1 MINMFALASF
11 PDHKIFALILGT
23 TALETLIILIIAIY
37 NLIRICFQKSKRAY
51 TMLFSV
57 LVLIEYL
64 IFQVFLYIIAEFKD
78 SKEVGFDNKT
88 VELILLQSAV
98 TIVVLAMT
106 QTVRRWEKR
115 SVTKASLKEGLD
127 SLPVGLL
134 FYWKGG
140 MVKLVNTKMDSIS
153 RSLTGKGIY
162 SGTEFWD
169 MLVSKDMNIFPD
181 KNLKDKADNYSN
193 IVNADDYQKKECIVR
208 LEDGSVYSFK
218 QSICIFEG
226 HELVEIMATDISQE
240 QLLNEK
246 LKVKRVKVDEIKK
259 RLQSLN
265 SEIETMTVQK
275 EILATKS
282 KVHDDLGKTLIMTRR
297 YLETQDESLGD
308 DIIKQWKLNTMLLRG
323 EENENNIFEY
333 STLAKDFSKMGLQL
347 EVTGMLPKRK
357 EHKDIII
364 TGLRTCATNA
374 LKHGNAKT
382 MFVKITNTIGRTLT
396 SFKEK
401 QYLQVEIS
409 NDGEIPS
416 ADNFSEGGG
425 LGNLRKAVER
435 IGGNMNVECGTEFKV
450 IFRMPLLLNTK

>member
-1 MINMFALASF
+1 M
-11 PDHKIFALILGT
+11 
-23 TALETLIILIIAIY
+23 
-37 NLIRICFQKSKRAY
+37 
-51 TMLFSV
+51 
-57 LVLIEYL
+57 LIEYL

-181 KNLKDKADNYSN
+181 KNLKDKTDNYSN
-193 IVNADDYQKKECIVR
+193 LVNADDYQKKECIVR

-265 SEIETMTVQK
+265 SEIENMTVQK

-347 EVTGMLPKRK
+347 EVTGILPKRK